1 MLIKVFLPADR
12 ARWSQ
17 TFCPSSGQV
26 VAPIGGFRGTA
37 ASRPTTLS
45 SVWSILVGFYCLFL
59 LRHTERCKKPQ
70 TFVSVWWCCAE
81 MITGPQ
87 CTKTLAQRESTGG
100 RWGGKVAHVCMPECK
115 YQRKAHVLALGNLGE
130 RSMEC
135 LTVVASVL
143 PYELGSYSLFR
154 FFLCKRLQRLWSHGA
169 GRHCCTCCL
178 DTVDFLLGL
187 CCTSCSC

>member
-1 MLIKVFLPADR
+1 
-12 ARWSQ
+12 
-17 TFCPSSGQV
+17 
-26 VAPIGGFRGTA
+26 
-37 ASRPTTLS
+37 
-45 SVWSILVGFYCLFL
+45 
-59 LRHTERCKKPQ
+59 
-70 TFVSVWWCCAE
+70 

-154 FFLCKRLQRLWSHGA
+154 FFLNDDVPDGVKGYSVCGHMVP
-169 GRHCCTCCL
+169 
-178 DTVDFLLGL
+178 VDIVARVVWTQSIFY
-187 CCTSCSC
+187 